1 MIVFVLNINVL
12 VLLAIVIAAFVAGFL
27 LRSAQLRRNRSKIRE
42 LEEEMLNNHARIL
55 DLERSQALLKKNLEK
70 SSPQH

>member
-12 VLLAIVIAAFVAGFL
+12 ALLAIVIAAFVAGFL

-70 SSPQH
+70 PSPQR

>member
-12 VLLAIVIAAFVAGFL
+12 ALLAIVIAAFAAGFL